1 MEGLTSPAAI
11 NPRRGTTGSFEE
23 DELKV
28 LVCGGRDFDDTTFI
42 HSELDR
48 LHAQYDFCTVIEG
61 DARGVDRIAGEWA
74 RSRGIELIEFPAD
87 WKNEGRH
94 AALIRNL
101 RMLNEGRPYL
111 VVAFPGGG
119 GTWHTCSHA
128 EKMGIAVLKVDQPA

>member
-1 MEGLTSPAAI
+1 M
-11 NPRRGTTGSFEE
+11 R
-23 DELKV
+23 V
-28 LVCGGRDFDDTTFI
+28 LVCGGRDFDDANFI

-48 LHAQYDFCTVIEG
+48 LHGQHAFTTLIEG

-74 RSRGIELIEFPAD
+74 HARGIELVEFPAD

-101 RMLNEGRPYL
+101 RMLNDGRPDL

-119 GTWHTCSHA
+119 GTWYTCSHA
-128 EKMGIAVLKVDQPA
+128 EKLGIAVLKVGRSA